1 MRKQIIPFLFLAGIM
16 LQSCGKDYAYQKE
29 YEISGMAWDYVD
41 TLNFNFEIEDT
52 LILYNLYL
60 QVEHIQDYAYQ
71 NLYTKISTKF
81 PKGELLAEVLSLE
94 LADKMG
100 NWEGQCS
107 GGVCK
112 LTIPIQENAYFNE
125 NGEYQITIEQFMRKS
140 PLVGIRK
147 IGFVLEKTSK
157 SK

>member
-1 MRKQIIPFLFLAGIM
+1 MHKQIIPFLLLVGIM

-29 YEISGMAWDYVD
+29 YDIPQMTWDYMD

-52 LILYNLYL
+52 LTLYNLYL
-60 QVEHIQDYAYQ
+60 QIEHVEDYAYQ

-81 PKGELLAEVLSLE
+81 PEGELLEEVLSLE
-94 LADKMG
+94 LADKVG

-107 GGVCK
+107 GEVCK
-112 LTIPIQENAYFNE
+112 LTIPIQENAYFNT

-147 IGFVLEKTSK
+147 IGFILEKTAK